1 MTKILFYFVIGKK
14 FVNKLK
20 NNCLHTTF
28 NKIQLAL
35 SLICIL
41 FFNTPLNSQKKI
53 GLVLSGGGATG
64 FVHIGVIRALE
75 EHNIPIDYITGTS
88 AGALIGGMYASGY
101 TPNEMVRIALSDKF
115 QQMANGEVEAAYH
128 FYFKDDAP
136 TSSMFKIRFSKD
148 SLLRSTL
155 PTNLNSPSL
164 LDFEMMRL
172 FAPAGAVSRNNF
184 DSLMIPFRC
193 VASDVQRKE
202 QVIFKEG
209 NINEAIRASMTYP
222 FYLKPIMVDGV
233 LLFDGG
239 LYNNFPADVMYNEF
253 NPDFIIGSNVS
264 SNEAP
269 PDQNDLLSQVKNMLV
284 SKTKFSLPCEAGIM
298 IEPETNI
305 STFDFNKIQEAIN
318 LGYETTIALMDSIK
332 KEVFGPELMPK
343 VNQIKNKRNH
353 FRTKMPPFNIAGI
366 NVTGVNENQAY
377 YIKKT
382 LQKRNEEQLDVEQFK
397 KRYFRLNSD
406 QQIGF
411 IYPTAIYNE
420 SDSSY
425 HANIHVN
432 TEKEFSAEFGGH
444 FSSRPV
450 NTGFIA
456 LKYQNLG
463 NSAFSVYANSYF
475 GKFYGSTHAHI
486 RMDLPTRVPMFIS
499 PQFTMNR
506 WDYFRSF
513 ATFFEDVKPSFLV
526 QNELYTNFRW
536 GMSAGNKGI
545 FFLEGKYAEQEDL
558 YYQTQNFTNKDT
570 ADNTEFISYSVRANY
585 TRSTLNR
592 KQFASAGTFLEFDA
606 RYISGKESTFPGS
619 TSAQEVPTLR
629 QHNWF
634 YFKAKYINY
643 FMQRGLYRIGIDME
657 GVYTNQDYFSNY
669 TASLLVAPTYNP
681 IPDAN
686 TYFLSDY
693 RAHQYASIG
702 LMNVFTLKD
711 KLDFR
716 LEGYLMQPIFSINP
730 NINDEAEPTPAFD
743 KRFLI
748 FSSSMIYHSFLGPIR
763 ATFNYFN
770 GQEKPFA
777 FQLSF
782 GYVLFNDRA
791 LR

>member
-1 MTKILFYFVIGKK
+1 MRLIKTIALWTFVAVYFVP
-14 FVNKLK
+14 VY
-20 NNCLHTTF
+20 
-28 NKIQLAL
+28 
-35 SLICIL
+35 
-41 FFNTPLNSQKKI
+41 SQDQERKKI

-64 FVHIGVIRALE
+64 FVHIGVIKALE
-75 EHNIPIDYITGTS
+75 EHDIPIDYITGTS

-101 TPNEMVRIALSDKF
+101 TPAEMIVIAMSDKF
-115 QQMANGEVEAAYH
+115 KLMSNGEVEPKYH
-128 FYFKDDAP
+128 FIFKDDDPSA
-136 TSSMFKIRFSKD
+136 SMFKIRFSKD

-172 FAPAGAVSRNNF
+172 FAPPGAASRNNF

-193 VASDVQRKE
+193 VASDVQRK
-202 QVIFKEG
+202 KEVVFNSG
-209 NINEAIRASMTYP
+209 NLNEAIRSSMTYP
-222 FYLKPIMVDGV
+222 FYLKPISVDGT

-269 PDQNDLLSQVKNMLV
+269 PSQNDLLSQVKNMLV
-284 SKTKFSLPCEAGIM
+284 TKTEFDLPCEAGIM
-298 IEPETNI
+298 IEPETDI

-318 LGYETTIALMDSIK
+318 LGYTTTLSLIDSIK
-332 KEVFGPELMPK
+332 
-343 VNQIKNKRNH
+343 NQIYDGTLSPEDYTIPKKRRE
-353 FRTKMPPFNIAGI
+353 FRENMPEINISKLS
-366 NVTGVNENQAY
+366 VTGVNEKQAY
-377 YIKKT
+377 FIKKT
-382 LQKRNEEQLDVEQFK
+382 LQKNKENTIGLDKFK

-411 IYPTAIYNE
+411 LYPTATYQE
-420 SDSSY
+420 EDSSY
-425 HANIHVN
+425 HAEVDVN

-444 FSSRPV
+444 YSSRPV
-450 NTGFIA
+450 NTGFLA
-456 LKYQNLG
+456 LRYQNLG
-463 NSAFSVYANSYF
+463 NAGFSAYANSYF
-475 GKFYGSTHAHI
+475 GKFYGSVHTHI
-486 RMDLPTRVPMFIS
+486 RMDLPTQVPMFIS
-499 PQFTMNR
+499 PMFTMNR

-536 GMSAGNKGI
+536 GMAAGNKGV

-558 YYQTQNFTNKDT
+558 YYQTQDFTNKDT
-570 ADNTEFISYSVRANY
+570 ADNTEFISYSIRANY
-585 TRSTLNR
+585 TRNTLNR
-592 KQFASAGTFLEFDA
+592 KQFASAGTFLEFDV
-606 RYISGKESTFPGS
+606 RYVNGRESTFPGS
-619 TSAQEVPTLR
+619 TSAQTVPTLR
-629 QHNWF
+629 KHQWL
-634 YFKAKYINY
+634 YFKVKYINY
-643 FMQRGLYRIGIDME
+643 FMKKGLYRIGIDME
-657 GVYTNQDYFSNY
+657 GVYSTQDYFSNY

-702 LMNVFTLKD
+702 LMNVFTIRD

-716 LEGYLMQPIFSINP
+716 AEAYIMQPIFSINP

-748 FSSSMIYHSFLGPIR
+748 FSSSLIYHSFLGPIR
-763 ATFNYFN
+763 ATVNYFN
-770 GQEKPFA
+770 GQDKPLA

-782 GYVLFNDRA
+782 GYVLFNERA